1 MSIFNEFFKKEKPVF
16 TGITRGIGGF
26 GFGAAAGDGGG
37 GDSGSVSPDGHT
49 ATGGIISDFDDGGTI
64 YRSHTFITP
73 GTFEVTALSTVYPAG
88 IEYLVV
94 AGGGGGGGS
103 GYGSDGQGAGGAGGL
118 RSNHPSVPAP
128 LRGPAYNVSA
138 TTYTVEVGLGAFGG
152 KHGGGGTNANNNLG
166 RFGKD
171 SNFYPSPVS
180 YPSTAYIR
188 APGGGRGGA
197 FGSSP
202 SYRDGE
208 PGGSGGGGAG
218 GSAGAAGS
226 GNQPTDPNW
235 PQPVGNNGGAR
246 GPNYG
251 AGGGGGF
258 TGAGESADTS
268 NNPGDGGAG
277 INLTM
282 ESGTATGYAGG
293 GAGGAGGPGR
303 PDPGASHG
311 VATHGGGSGGTGR
324 PDVLPTYLGGN
335 GRSGSGGG
343 GGGSASGSSSGN
355 VAYDGK
361 GWGGGDGGPGIVVVR
376 YQIGQK
382 NSAKA
387 TGGAVSFYNNKVIH
401 TFRNPGT
408 FTATESL
415 SCEVVLVGGGGGGGY
430 QNAGGGGAGGYRVV
444 TSHPVPAAGHA
455 VTVGEHGV
463 GLGNGPSTSP
473 GTISALR
480 NGGATTLATPS
491 SLSVGGG
498 GAGGNEGPGDGSAQG
513 QVFPGP
519 TGGSSGGGGRH
530 QGTVTTSGPYGNDG
544 GNGVQSPYVAGGGG
558 GGAGGAG
565 EDGEG
570 PTSEGG
576 HGGLGVQLPTTF
588 RDPIGFKF
596 AQGPDDSYYWVA
608 GGGGGGSGNPGGSAY
623 PRGGTGPS
631 GAPSPRCGGG
641 GGGTPYNYSTPSENR
656 TAPNSQPGMMGTG
669 GGGGGGGESVG
680 PDPFAGPRAGSPG
693 GSGILLIAYPA

>member
-1 MSIFNEFFKKEKPVF
+1 MSIFRHFFVKEKPVF
-16 TGITRGIGGF
+16 TGITRGLGGF
-26 GFGAAAGDGGG
+26 GFGAAAAGG
-37 GDSGSVSPDGHT
+37 GDDSGLVSPDGHS

-64 YRSHTFITP
+64 YRSHTFLSP
-73 GTFEVTALSTVYPAG
+73 GTFVVTALSTVYPAA

-94 AGGGGGGGS
+94 GGGGGGGGS

-128 LRGPAYNVSA
+128 LRGPSYNVSA

-152 KHGGGGTNANNNLG
+152 KHAGGATNANNNLG
-166 RFGKD
+166 RFGKS

-180 YPSTAYIR
+180 YPNTAYIR

-202 SYRDGE
+202 TYRSGE

-218 GSAGAAGS
+218 GSDGSAGS
-226 GNQPTDPNW
+226 GNAPTDPNW
-235 PQPVGNNGGAR
+235 PQTLGNDGGAR
-246 GPNYG
+246 GPNYT

-258 TGAGESADTS
+258 TSAGQTGGPAD
-268 NNPGDGGAG
+268 PGDGGAG

-282 ESGTATGYAGG
+282 ETGTATGYAGG
-293 GAGGAGGPGR
+293 GAGGGGGPGR
-303 PDPGASHG
+303 PNPSDHG
-311 VATHGGGSGGTGR
+311 VATHGGGSGGNGY
-324 PDVLPTYLGGN
+324 PDSLPNYLGGN

-343 GGGSASGSSSGN
+343 GGGSSSGSGSGN

-382 NSAKA
+382 NTAKA
-387 TGGAVSFYNNKVIH
+387 TGGSVSFYNNKVIH

-415 SCEVVLVGGGGGGGY
+415 SCEVVLVGGGAGGGY

-455 VTVGEHGV
+455 VTVGEFGV

-473 GTISALR
+473 GPINALR
-480 NGGATTLATPS
+480 NGGATTLATPT
-491 SLSVGGG
+491 SLTVDGG
-498 GAGGNEGPGDGSAQG
+498 GAGGNEGPGGSSEDGQSNGTGSA
-513 QVFPGP
+513 
-519 TGGSSGGGGRH
+519 GGGGRY
-530 QGTVTTSGPYGNDG
+530 GTSSAPGGTYGNDG
-544 GNGVQSPYVAGGGG
+544 GAGKGPGSTYVAGGGG

-565 EDGEG
+565 EDGSG

-588 RDPIGFKF
+588 RDPNGFKF

-608 GGGGGGSGNPGGSAY
+608 GGGGGGSGNPGGSNL

-631 GAPSPRCGGG
+631 GAPSNRCGGG
-641 GGGTPYNYSTPSENR
+641 GGGTPYNFSSHSEDR
-656 TAPNSQPGMMGTG
+656 IAPNSQPGMMGTG
-669 GGGGGGGESVG
+669 GGGGGGGEGVG
-680 PDPFAGPRAGSPG
+680 SDPFLGPRAGSPG

>member
-1 MSIFNEFFKKEKPVF
+1 MFQWNRKESPLLSL
-16 TGITRGIGGF
+16 F
-26 GFGAAAGDGGG
+26 GMGGG
-37 GDSGSVSPDGHT
+37 AGSNLASGGGTAAVTPDGHT
-49 ATGGIISDFDDGGTI
+49 ASGGIISDFDDGGTI

-73 GTFEVTALSTVYPAG
+73 GTFVVSALSPTYPAG

-197 FGSSP
+197 FGSSAD
-202 SYRDGE
+202 YRDGE

-218 GSAGAAGS
+218 GSAGSAGS

-235 PQPVGNNGGAR
+235 SESLGNNGGAK
-246 GPNYG
+246 GPNYT

-258 TGAGESADTS
+258 TGAGQAGDAS
-268 NNPGDGGAG
+268 NPGDGGAG

-282 ESGTATGYAGG
+282 ETGTATGYAGG
-293 GAGGAGGPGR
+293 GAGGGGGPGR
-303 PDPGASHG
+303 PDPGAGHG
-311 VATHGGGSGGTGR
+311 VATHGGGSGGIGR
-324 PDVLPTYLGGN
+324 PDALPTYLGGN

-343 GGGSASGSSSGN
+343 GGGSASGSGPGN
-355 VAYDGK
+355 VAYDAA

-382 NSAKA
+382 NTAKA
-387 TGGAVSFYNNKVIH
+387 TGGAVSFYDAGPGLKAIH

-415 SCEVVLVGGGGGGGY
+415 SCEVVLIGGGGGGGY

-463 GLGNGPSTSP
+463 GLGNGPSTSS
-473 GTISALR
+473 GTTNALR

-491 SLSVGGG
+491 PLSVDGG
-498 GAGGNEGPGDGSAQG
+498 GAGGNEGPGGSSEDGQSNGTGSA
-513 QVFPGP
+513 
-519 TGGSSGGGGRH
+519 GGGGRY
-530 QGTVTTSGPYGNDG
+530 GTSPAPGGTYGNDG
-544 GNGVQSPYVAGGGG
+544 GAGKGPGSTYVAGGGG

-565 EDGEG
+565 EAGEG

-576 HGGLGVQLPTTF
+576 HGGLGVQLPATF
-588 RDPIGFKF
+588 RDPAGFKF
-596 AQGPDDSYYWVA
+596 GQGPDNSYYWVA
-608 GGGGGGSGNPGGSAY
+608 GGGGGGSGNPGGSAL

-641 GGGTPYNYSTPSENR
+641 GGGTPYNFSSHSEDR
-656 TAPNSQPGMMGTG
+656 IAPNSQPGLMGTG
-669 GGGGGGGESVG
+669 GGGGGGGEGVG

-693 GSGILLIAYPA
+693 GSGILLIAYPI